1 MKFWQS
7 LAWCEPGHLIEVA
20 KFAEELGFEGV
31 LNADHAVFPE
41 TVHAAYPYSADGK
54 PPMTSDS
61 PYPDCWVSI
70 AFMAAA
76 TTRLRLSTSVYVLPL
91 RNPFEVAKAAG
102 SLAIFSD
109 NRFALGI
116 GAGWMKD
123 EFDIYGVE
131 FRARGKRMDDM
142 IEVMRKLWRG
152 GMVEHQGPYY
162 TFPRLCIEPAPP
174 QQVPIFVG
182 GANDAALKRAAFRG
196 EGWLGAGN
204 APDEVPAIMAR
215 LQQYRRDAGRDSE
228 PFETIVG
235 LTTSPDLDTFKRL
248 REQGMTAGVN
258 LPFSFA
264 LGARSSL
271 DDKKRFMESFAR
283 QFVQPLA

>member
-7 LAWCEPGHLIEVA
+7 VSWMEAEQLVPVA
-20 KFAEELGFEGV
+20 AFAEEMGFEGV

-41 TVHAAYPYSADGK
+41 HVEARYPYSEDGK
-54 PPMTSDS
+54 PPMTADS

-76 TTRLRLSTSVYVLPL
+76 TTRLKFSTSVYVLPL

-102 SLAIFSD
+102 SLSIFSG

-131 FRARGKRMDDM
+131 FRERGKRMDDM
-142 IEVMRKLWRG
+142 IDVMHKLWDG
-152 GMVEHQGPYY
+152 GMVEHHGPYY
-162 TFPRLCIEPAPP
+162 DFPRLQIEPAPE
-174 QQVPIFVG
+174 QRVPIYVG
-182 GANDAALKRAAFRG
+182 GGNLAALKRATLRG
-196 EGWLGAGN
+196 DGWIGAGN
-204 APDEVPAIMAR
+204 SADEVPGIMSR
-215 LQQYRRDAGRDSE
+215 IQQLRKDAGREKE

-235 LTTSPDLDTFKRL
+235 LNEPLKLDTLKRL
-248 REQGMTAGVN
+248 HDQGMSAGVS
-258 LPFSFA
+258 LPFYFT
-264 LGARSSL
+264 LGKTSSL
-271 DDKKRFMESFAR
+271 DDKKRAMEQFAK
-283 QFVQPLA
+283 QFINHF

>member
-7 LAWCEPGHLIEVA
+7 LAWCEPEQLVEVA
-20 KFAEELGFEGV
+20 KFAEEAGFEGV

-41 TVHAAYPYSADGK
+41 TVHATYPYSEDGK
-54 PPMTSDS
+54 PPMASDS
-61 PYPDCWVSI
+61 PYPDCWVSL

-123 EFDIYGVE
+123 EFDIYNVE
-131 FRARGKRMDDM
+131 FSGRGKRMDDM

-162 TFPRLCIEPAPP
+162 TFPRLCIEPAPSHP
-174 QQVPIFVG
+174 VPIFVG

-204 APDEVPAIMAR
+204 APDEVPAVMAKLR
-215 LQQYRRDAGRDSE
+215 QYRQEAGRELES
-228 PFETIVG
+228 FETIVG
-235 LTTSPDLDTFKRL
+235 LTTAPDLDTFKRL
-248 REQGMTAGVN
+248 GEQGMTAGVN
-258 LPFSFA
+258 LPFAFA
-264 LGARSSL
+264 LGSRSSL
-271 DDKKRFMESFAR
+271 DDKKRFMERFAR
-283 QFVQPLA
+283 EFVQPLS